1 MDAPQKKMMIAY
13 TIVERGQKRFWL
25 RIGVAFENRDG
36 SYNVKLDAVP
46 VNGQLQLRE
55 WVADDEWRARRE
67 GRASDNGNGHGHDDV
82 PAELL
87 E

>member
-1 MDAPQKKMMIAY
+1 MEPNHKGKMMIAY
-13 TIVERGQKRFWL
+13 SIAERAGKKFWL

-46 VNGQLQLRE
+46 VNGSLQLRE
-55 WVADDEWRARRE
+55 WVAEEEWRARRE
-67 GRASDNGNGHGHDDV
+67 GRGNGHDDV

-87 E
+87 ND